1 MSPAKLAELAAK
13 FPEVAKQFNPKGPIY
28 EDALLRAEKEYLAA
42 AVQSKQYVVPE
53 PTAAVPIQEPV
64 MPVAPAAPITDAPAT
79 APLIAVN
86 LESPLAGALK
96 QAARGIPQTP
106 LFGKKPFQKDWQ
118 NKATT
123 DVAQIQ
129 KWAEENPGCNFGS
142 VAKGVIGGFW
152 MLELDAPGEAARIRN
167 ETRNP
172 IPITLL
178 VRSRNGRGHLYWKQT
193 AASIAMGNIGQ
204 DGVQG
209 AGFSVRVNNE
219 QCVSPGGIHPI
230 SGLPYT
236 ILDDAPIVEAPDWLI
251 QWIEKQRQVVKKDP
265 TKSLENILKEKLLIP
280 EGERNTKL
288 HKIGS
293 KFRGAGVSEE
303 GILEELHRVN
313 EEQCDGDLPKE
324 EIESIWR
331 SVCGYPAGDPTKNPE
346 DDIIINKTPNPLA
359 GIQRA
364 PATKGKAADY
374 TPLEF
379 KYPPTTDIESTGEDR
394 DYVVGP
400 PGGSKEGWFPRGHT
414 SVIGGPSGGCK
425 STTMID
431 LLQAQKEREP
441 FLGHTTYGMPYIIVQ
456 MDRGKRANRRTID
469 RMNLNEKSIP
479 CCPIPVVWDDGAIH
493 KLLEIIEAC
502 NPVPSIVFLE
512 GMDMMVSEPHK
523 LEKVAPFLSALNN
536 IAEHYHIAIV
546 GSVGSPKA
554 KKGEGY
560 AGGRDKIFGS
570 VAWSRMTETVAM
582 LQYIDGDDADARR
595 SLVILL
601 RNGPAEKFELKMGSN
616 GRLEQVR
623 PEAKSTVKKH
633 LVWMEVQGDWWTVN
647 DLATALQI
655 SVATAYRYVEDAY
668 AKRLIRTKH
677 KAAKFARLY
686 QWNTA
691 ADKEQIEKS
700 EKDAANFAQA
710 KAEFEQAGILEKQEA
725 REAARKLKEEEL
737 ARKQDAARAKKYRQ
751 EQKQAAQ
758 AAKLAKSGK
767 PRRPEA
773 ESGPTEP

>member
-1 MSPAKLAELAAK
+1 MSAQPFDFKSLGIMQVPDTTPAPAAM
-13 FPEVAKQFNPKGPIY
+13 PAPAVNAPLEG
-28 EDALLRAEKEYLAA
+28 ALRMISLG
-42 AVQSKQYVVPE
+42 V
-53 PTAAVPIQEPV
+53 
-64 MPVAPAAPITDAPAT
+64 PVAPVTAGDKKWPIKGFPT
-79 APLIAVN
+79 L
-86 LESPLAGALK
+86 
-96 QAARGIPQTP
+96 
-106 LFGKKPFQKDWQ
+106 
-118 NKATT
+118 ATT
-123 DVAQIQ
+123 DRAQVLMWANEQPNCNWACVARSD
-129 KWAEENPGCNFGS
+129 EYCF
-142 VAKGVIGGFW
+142 
-152 MLELDAPGEAARIRN
+152 LDEDDSERIRA
-167 ETRNP
+167 EHKRVYDREFP
-172 IPITLL
+172 KTLTTE
-178 VRSRNGRGHLYWKQT
+178 SRPGHRQSIWKQT
-193 AASIAMGNIGQ
+193 DATRKLGNKGQDAFVDEIMSFRQNGEYVMAAMSHLNPDAKKGTGHRDYVVVDDSPIMGMPDSVLELIYQFLLPAENKVTAKSLAKNPEQQIPEHTRNGTLASIAG
-204 DGVQG
+204 
-209 AGFSVRVNNE
+209 GFQQTGMSDEGIREEIHRINE
-219 QCVSPGGIHPI
+219 ERCSPEP
-230 SGLPYT
+230 LPLEEVDA
-236 ILDDAPIVEAPDWLI
+236 ILN
-251 QWIEKQRQVVKKDP
+251 
-265 TKSLENILKEKLLIP
+265 SILKYEK
-280 EGERNTKL
+280 
-288 HKIGS
+288 
-293 KFRGAGVSEE
+293 
-303 GILEELHRVN
+303 
-313 EEQCDGDLPKE
+313 
-324 EIESIWR
+324 
-331 SVCGYPAGDPTKNPE
+331 GDPLQNVVLFAP
-346 DDIIINKTPNPLA
+346 PNPLA
-359 GIQRA
+359 GIQQV

-400 PGGSKEGWFPRGHT
+400 PAGSKEGWFPRGHT

-493 KLLEIIEAC
+493 KLLEIIETC
-502 NPVPSIVFLE
+502 NPGPSIVFLE

-536 IAEHYHIAIV
+536 IAEHYHIAII

-633 LVWMEVQGDWWTVN
+633 LVWMEVQGDWWSVS
-647 DLATALQI
+647 DLATELQI

-686 QWNTA
+686 QWNTV

-725 REAARKLKEEEL
+725 REAARKRQEAEHE
-737 ARKQDAARAKKYRQ
+737 RKQEAARAKKYRRGKKGMQ
-751 EQKQAAQ
+751 PG
-758 AAKLAKSGK
+758 KLQQ
-767 PRRPEA
+767 PEM